1 MYSNSPHRHRL
12 MVSLCLLLVLP
23 WCMLPTAAMGQEPHF
38 PLKASA
44 HSVEED
50 FDHLHTMLNSAADDL
65 LAKAS
70 DRLEENR
77 TEARANSIA
86 LPMNEGAVSFTRK
99 LQEGNDKRSRRSL
112 DRVQQLRPVIDSIF
126 RQAGLPPELVGGAL
140 VESGGEATATS
151 PKGARGVWQFMP
163 ATARLY
169 GLVVNS
175 ARDERL
181 DTAKETRAA
190 ARYLRDLYAQF
201 GDWKLALAAYN
212 AGEQAVL
219 AAMAKTHTASYDL
232 LSSSRA
238 LPAETRGYVPAVI
251 SAMELFKG
259 GGATSVPAVFPHEA
273 EEQVVFAVPAVD
285 TQPAKE

>member
-1 MYSNSPHRHRL
+1 
-12 MVSLCLLLVLP
+12 V
-23 WCMLPTAAMGQEPHF
+23 
-38 PLKASA
+38 
-44 HSVEED
+44 
-50 FDHLHTMLNSAADDL
+50 
-65 LAKAS
+65 
-70 DRLEENR
+70 
-77 TEARANSIA
+77 
-86 LPMNEGAVSFTRK
+86 
-99 LQEGNDKRSRRSL
+99 
-112 DRVQQLRPVIDSIF
+112 
-126 RQAGLPPELVGGAL
+126 GLPPELVAVAL

-163 ATARLY
+163 ETARLY

-175 ARDERL
+175 ALDERL
-181 DTAKETRAA
+181 DIAKETRAA

-219 AAMAKTHTASYDL
+219 AAMVKTHTASYDL

-259 GGATSVPAVFPHEA
+259 GGATSAPAVFPH
-273 EEQVVFAVPAVD
+273 P
-285 TQPAKE
+285 

>member
-1 MYSNSPHRHRL
+1 
-12 MVSLCLLLVLP
+12 
-23 WCMLPTAAMGQEPHF
+23 MLPTAAMGQEPHS
-38 PLKASA
+38 PLEASA
-44 HSVEED
+44 HSVEDD
-50 FDHLHTMLNSAADDL
+50 FDNLHTTLNSVADDL

-70 DRLEENR
+70 DRLEEKR
-77 TEARANSIA
+77 AEERANITA

-99 LQEGNDKRSRRSL
+99 LREGDDKKLRRSL

-126 RQAGLPPELVGGAL
+126 RQAGLPSELVAVAL
-140 VESGGEATATS
+140 VESGGQTTATS

-163 ATARLY
+163 ETARLY

-181 DTAKETRAA
+181 DIAKETQAA
-190 ARYLRDLYAQF
+190 ARYLRDLHAQF
-201 GDWKLALAAYN
+201 GDWRLALAAYN

-219 AAMAKTHTASYDL
+219 AAMVKTHTASYDL

-238 LPAETRGYVPAVI
+238 LPAETRAYVPAVF

-259 GGATSVPAVFPHEA
+259 GGAISGPAGSLREA
-273 EEQVVFAVPAVD
+273 EQQVVFAMHAVD
-285 TQPAKE
+285 VQPVKE